1 MVVPG
6 RGRAHFAAA
15 VAYLGLALWT
25 MGPVLPR
32 MADSYPMPAD
42 AKVGPI
48 SDSDQSHMIWVASR
62 TARVLVTAPLAPL
75 GLRVLPSLP
84 ESRGARP
91 PQLRE
96 RPAGRR
102 ALCPHRRAG
111 AGAQRRLDPHAVA
124 LGARHVCARLLLDAV
139 GPG

>member
-62 TARVLVTAPLAPL
+62 TARVLVTAPW
-75 GLRVLPSLP
+75 
-84 ESRGARP
+84 
-91 PQLRE
+91 
-96 RPAGRR
+96 
-102 ALCPHRRAG
+102 
-111 AGAQRRLDPHAVA
+111 RLWDFEFCHPFPKAVA
-124 LGARHVCARLLLDAV
+124 LGHHNYASGLLAAV
-139 GPG
+139 PYALTGEPVLAHNVVSILMLWLSGLGMYALAFYWTRSVPA